1 MVNYKYGKIYK
12 ITDNTTNKIYIGST
26 CKYYL
31 SQRLSAHVEG
41 YMKYLS
47 KTNYKTHYVSSYE
60 ILKNKNYT
68 ITLLEKCPCDSKDE
82 LHARERYH
90 IEKNECVNLL
100 VPGRT
105 IHEWKRDKCED
116 MRKYNAEYIKRPD
129 VIERNKEAGR
139 KYDTSEKGKALRKY
153 NDRMRRQWGDSYCNS
168 LLFIS
173 WDVFK

>member
-1 MVNYKYGKIYK
+1 MVNYQNGKIYK
-12 ITDNTTNKIYIGST
+12 LKCHTTNQIYIGST
-26 CKYYL
+26 TERLLC
-31 SQRLSAHVEG
+31 QRLRYHVKD
-41 YMKYLS
+41 YNRYKLKMKTS
-47 KTNYKTHYVSSYE
+47 HYYSSYE

-82 LHARERYH
+82 LYARERYH
-90 IEKNECVNLL
+90 IEKNECVNLMIPL
-100 VPGRT
+100 RT
-105 IHEWKRDKCED
+105 KHEWKRDKCEEV
-116 MRKYNAEYIKRPD
+116 RKYNTEYIKRPD

-153 NDRMRRQWGDSYCNS
+153 NDGMRRQWGDSYCNS